1 MKIGM
6 DCGIKTKRG
15 GGNRGALL
23 GEHPALGFSPG
34 LALRVMCAS
43 PVTGC
48 VLGME
53 PIFKGGVGWEAQRI
67 WFPAERQNESVH
79 GRRWVHASH
88 GRYLNSL

>member
-6 DCGIKTKRG
+6 ACGIKTKRG
-15 GGNRGALL
+15 GSTPGPLL

-48 VLGME
+48 VLSME
-53 PIFKGGVGWEAQRI
+53 PIVKGGGGEAQRI

-79 GRRWVHASH
+79 GTKWVHASH